1 MDLLKKSLLAL
12 VLLIVVAIAW
22 VGTSVYFQSTQIG
35 VNPNAKSYT
44 KTLKSTFDTDEMDKV
59 VERIQASYSIT
70 PSEFLNLSQASN

>member
-12 VLLIVVAIAW
+12 VLLIVVAVAW
-22 VGTSVYFQSTQIG
+22 VGTSVYFQSTQIE